1 MWESLIDEKYLYGE
15 HISNDELY
23 KAYSSTRILLNDH
36 WDDMRERGFI
46 SNRIFD
52 SIACGTVILTDH
64 VRGIEDLFPGAVVY
78 YDDANQLED
87 KIQEALKIE
96 SVDSDL
102 VKEHTYERR
111 VQKIIDDY
119 NKKQSV

>member
-1 MWESLIDEKYLYGE
+1 
-15 HISNDELY
+15 
-23 KAYSSTRILLNDH
+23 
-36 WDDMRERGFI
+36 MRERGFI

-52 SIACGTVILTDH
+52 AIACGTVILTDH